1 MAQTVERNF
10 LLLLLSPLRGRTTTM
25 AMVFPNQAALCHCI
39 AGMGTWSAFEHW
51 KLADRFQGSEK
62 LTQKL
67 TGEVEAW

>member
-1 MAQTVERNF
+1 
-10 LLLLLSPLRGRTTTM
+10 
-25 AMVFPNQAALCHCI
+25 
-39 AGMGTWSAFEHW
+39 MGTWSAFEHW